1 MAEDLIKQ
9 EILSLR
15 QSESDWDYLVDCALA
30 NGQDAG
36 LRRGLV
42 VDVAAG
48 TLRFTR
54 VPATETLPAG
64 WVDLPAAV
72 VRRENREGDGSGR
85 AATESGTDATVGAE
99 KAAARAALLAWSDLL
114 AVILGCVVEH
124 DDRQL
129 RRCERCGKPT
139 HRVLM
144 LIDSLRCRDCE
155 TGEAFP

>member
-1 MAEDLIKQ
+1 LAEDLTKQ

-30 NGQDAG
+30 NSQDAG

-48 TLRFTR
+48 TLRFAR

-64 WVDLPAAV
+64 WVDLPAV
-72 VRRENREGDGSGR
+72 VVPQENREDDWSGDAS
-85 AATESGTDATVGAE
+85 TEPGTDVAVGTE
-99 KAAARAALLAWSDLL
+99 EPAARAALLAWSDLL

-129 RRCERCGKPT
+129 RRCERCGRPT
-139 HRVLM
+139 RRVLM
-144 LIDSLRCRDCE
+144 LVDSLRCRDCE